1 MGSWWRGTRLVA
13 GRSITENLRS
23 KTFKIVTAGLLLISA
38 AAVVVPQLLGQDE
51 TSYTLAT
58 IGRPAELAAAVDRA
72 AEAAGLDVAYL
83 ARDDE
88 DAVRRAVADGEAD
101 AGLAGD
107 VLYTPQRGQS
117 TFPVLVSQSVV
128 AIAVSQRLAD
138 AGLSPDQMAGL
149 QEIRP
154 PEQVVVGGAEDA
166 GRADTGFLVGI
177 VLYLA
182 VTFAGSAI
190 ATAVATEKSTHISE
204 VLLAVLRPSQV
215 MVGTVLAVGAV
226 TLAQLLILTTPLAVA
241 VRYTDS
247 IGLPATAGGDIALA
261 VVWFLLGFLLYAFL
275 FAAAGALVNKMNEV
289 SATITPITLTLLV
302 GYLIGVFVTT
312 NDSDA
317 PASVAASLFPFTAP
331 LVMPIRWAAGDV
343 PVYQLA
349 LAMLLTAATAVLL
362 AGVAATVYRRALL
375 ITGRR
380 AKLREVVGPPPATT

>member
-23 KTFKIVTAGLLLISA
+23 KTFKVVTAALLLISA

-58 IGRPAELAAAVDRA
+58 VGRPAEVAAAVDSA

-88 DAVRRAVADGEAD
+88 DAVRRAVEDGEAD
-101 AGLAGD
+101 AGLAGE
-107 VLYTPQRGQS
+107 VLYTPQGGQSS

-128 AIAVSQRLAD
+128 AIAVSQHLAD
-138 AGLSPDQMAGL
+138 AGLSPDQVAGL
-149 QEIRP
+149 QQIRP

-182 VTFAGSAI
+182 VIFAGSAI
-190 ATAVATEKSTHISE
+190 ATAVAVEKSTHISE

-215 MVGTVLAVGAV
+215 MFGTVLAVGAV
-226 TLAQLLILTTPLAVA
+226 TLGQLLILTTPVAVA

-247 IGLPATAGGDIALA
+247 IGLPATAGADIALA

-312 NDSDA
+312 GDSDA

-349 LAMLLTAATAVLL
+349 LAMLLTAATAALL
-362 AGVAATVYRRALL
+362 AAAASTVYRRALL

-380 AKLREVVGPPPATT
+380 AKLREVVGPPTTT

>member
-23 KTFKIVTAGLLLISA
+23 KTFKVVTAALLLISA

-58 IGRPAELAAAVDRA
+58 VGRPSEVTTAVDLA
-72 AEAAGLDVAYL
+72 AEAAGLDIAYL

-88 DAVRRAVADGEAD
+88 DAVRRAVEDGEAD
-101 AGLAGD
+101 VGLAGD
-107 VLYTPQRGQS
+107 LLYTPQRGES

-128 AIAVSQRLAD
+128 AIAVSQHLAD
-138 AGLSPDQMAGL
+138 AGLSPDQVAEL

-226 TLAQLLILTTPLAVA
+226 TLGQLLVLTTPVAVA

-247 IGLPATAGGDIALA
+247 IGLPATAGGDITLA

-289 SATITPITLTLLV
+289 SATITPITLILLT

-312 NDSDA
+312 SDSEG

-349 LAMLLTAATAVLL
+349 LAMMLTAATAALL
-362 AGVAATVYRRALL
+362 AAAASTVYRRALL

-380 AKLREVVGPPPATT
+380 ARLREVVGPPATT

>member
-23 KTFKIVTAGLLLISA
+23 KTFKIVTAALLLISVA
-38 AAVVVPQLLGQDE
+38 GVVVPQLLEQDE

-58 IGRPAELAAAVDRA
+58 IGRTAEVAAAVDRA

-88 DAVRRAVADGEAD
+88 DAVVRAVEDGEAD

-107 VLYTPQRGQS
+107 VLYTPQRGES

-128 AIAVSQRLAD
+128 AIAVSQHLAD
-138 AGLSPDQMAGL
+138 AGLSPDQVAGL

-166 GRADTGFLVGI
+166 GRADAGFLVGI

-226 TLAQLLILTTPLAVA
+226 TLGQLLILTTPLAVA

-247 IGLPATAGGDIALA
+247 IGLPATAGADIAMA

-289 SATITPITLTLLV
+289 SATITPITLILLT

-312 NDSDA
+312 SDSEG

-343 PVYQLA
+343 PGYQLV
-349 LAMLLTAATAVLL
+349 LAMLFTAATAALL
-362 AGVAATVYRRALL
+362 AGVASTVYRRALL

-380 AKLREVVGPPPATT
+380 AKLREVVGPPATT